1 MPKLGILAG
10 GGVLPRRIAER
21 RLESGERVFVIAFEG
36 QTDPATVEGL
46 EHAWMRLGATG
57 AALKRLK
64 EASVEEVVMAGPMRR
79 PAFSDLTL
87 DMRSVKALA
96 RAGRKAFGDDG
107 LLSLIIEEIERD
119 GFRVVGID
127 DVLGG
132 YLMPAGAITE
142 SRPDEN
148 AEQDIARGL
157 EVLAALSPAD
167 VGQAVVVQEG
177 LVLAVEAV
185 EGTDAMVARA
195 GDVKRSGA
203 PGPILVKTR
212 KRGQERR
219 ADLPTI
225 GVETVRGA
233 IASGFR
239 GIAVETG
246 ATIVIDREAV
256 VEAADA
262 AGLFVSGIVAAEPGE
277 ET

>member
-21 RLESGERVFVIAFEG
+21 RLEGGDTVFVIAFEG

-57 AALKRLK
+57 ATLKRLR

-79 PAFSDLTL
+79 PAFSDLSL
-87 DMRSVKALA
+87 DMRSAKALA

-107 LLSLIIEEIERD
+107 LLSLIIEELERD

-132 YLMPAGAITE
+132 YLMPEGTLTATAPSE
-142 SRPDEN
+142 E
-148 AEQDIARGL
+148 AEHDIARGL
-157 EVLAALSPAD
+157 EVLMALSPAD
-167 VGQAVVVQEG
+167 VGQAVAVQEG

-185 EGTDAMVARA
+185 EGTDAMIARA
-195 GDVKRSGA
+195 GLVKRDGA
-203 PGPILVKTR
+203 AGPVLVKI
-212 KRGQERR
+212 KKLGQERR

-225 GVETVRGA
+225 GVDTVRSA
-233 IASGFR
+233 VSAGFR
-239 GIAVETG
+239 GIAVESG
-246 ATIVIDREAV
+246 ATILVDRDAV
-256 VEAADA
+256 VAAADA
-262 AGLFVSGIVAAEPGE
+262 EKLFLTGIAAVLDDSR
-277 ET
+277 

>member
-21 RLESGERVFVIAFEG
+21 RLESGDGVFVIAFEG
-36 QTDPATVEGL
+36 QTDPETVEGL

-57 AALKRLK
+57 ATLKRLK

-79 PAFSDLTL
+79 PAFSDLSL
-87 DMRSVKALA
+87 DLRSAKALA

-107 LLSLIIEEIERD
+107 LLSLIIEELERD

-132 YLMPAGAITE
+132 YLMPEGTLTDAVPGEAA
-142 SRPDEN
+142 R
-148 AEQDIARGL
+148 QDIFRGL
-157 EVLAALSPAD
+157 EVLTALSPAD
-167 VGQAVVVQEG
+167 VGQAVAVQEG

-195 GDVKRSGA
+195 GQLKRSGA
-203 PGPILVKTR
+203 PGPVLVKI
-212 KRGQERR
+212 KKLGQERR

-233 IASGFR
+233 VSAGFQ
-239 GIAVETG
+239 GIAVEAG
-246 ATIVIDREAV
+246 STILVDREAV
-256 VEAADA
+256 VAAADA
-262 AGLFVSGIVAAEPGE
+262 EGLFLTGISALRDERR
-277 ET
+277 